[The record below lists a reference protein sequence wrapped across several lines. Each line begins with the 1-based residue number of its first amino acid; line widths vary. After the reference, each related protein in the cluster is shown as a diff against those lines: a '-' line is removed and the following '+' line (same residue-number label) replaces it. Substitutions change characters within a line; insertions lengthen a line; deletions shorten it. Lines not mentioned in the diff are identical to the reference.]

1 MPVSDKPPAILQ
13 EATPTPSLKGK
24 QSRQGQYGPAP
35 EQQSLLLAQ
44 AEQAHPPPLLR
55 ANPVHH
61 LWLCIYLPAL
71 ALEAVSNVQEAFAVF
86 EDKQGIRKIIRVNAK
101 AAALG
106 IGPGLSVNAALA
118 LLPTLC
124 FAERSPQREAQVA
137 CELAGWAEKFTS
149 FVCIETASM
158 LLLEIAGSLQL
169 FGGLKALR
177 ERIVLELESQ
187 GFSAAIAIAP
197 TPLAASWMAR
207 AGRKVCIRDPQSL
220 AGKLA
225 PLPLSCLD
233 WPDSVCASLRG
244 MGVASVGECL
254 RLPRQGFA
262 KRFGAS
268 RLLQLDRALDRLPDP
283 RTSYRLPERF
293 SGECELDTEQ
303 SDSTLLLNACQELLV
318 RLEKFL
324 LTRQMAVQ
332 HVQFSFFHLRT
343 QATHLALGCVQA
355 DRAVQHW
362 YDLLSIKF
370 ERLDLPEPVIAIQ
383 LSAGQGQ
390 PFFAGTRTL
399 PFSDQVARQQN
410 TSLTQ
415 LAERLGAYIGEESV
429 HGVMTVA
436 EHRPQYAW
444 RCRNAVAEVPHCAS
458 VPGYEDADL
467 SQLTEMQRSNSLMLR
482 RPLWMLREPELL
494 PTRQDRPFYQGTLT
508 LLDGPERL
516 ETGWWDDAGI
526 ARDYFVARN
535 VKGVHLWVYQNRSR
549 EDGAWY
555 LHGIFG

>member
-1 MPVSDKPPAILQ
+1 VPVSDKPPAGLR
-13 EATPTPSLKGK
+13 EATPTASLKG
-24 QSRQGQYGPAP
+24 RQRQRRPAP
-35 EQQSLLLAQ
+35 EQQSFLLAPT
-44 AEQAHPPPLLR
+44 EQVHPPPLR
-55 ANPVHH
+55 TNPVHR

-71 ALEAVSNVQEAFAVF
+71 ALEAVCDVEEAFAVF
-86 EDKQGIRKIIRVNAK
+86 EERQGIRTILLANAK

-106 IGPGLSVNAALA
+106 VGPELSVNAALA

-124 FAERSPQREAQVA
+124 FAQRSPQREAEVVHG
-137 CELAGWAEKFTS
+137 LAGWAEKFTS
-149 FVCIETASM
+149 FVCIEAPSM
-158 LLLEIAGSLQL
+158 LLLEIAGSLKL

-177 ERIVLELESQ
+177 QRIVSSLRNQ

-233 WPDSVCASLRG
+233 WPDAVCASLRG
-244 MGVASVGECL
+244 MGVSSVGDCL

-283 RTSYRLPERF
+283 RTSYRTAERF
-293 SGECELDTEQ
+293 VAECELDAEQ

-332 HVQFSFFHLRT
+332 HVQFSFFHLRA
-343 QATHLALGCVQA
+343 QATHLPLGCVQA

-383 LSAGQGQ
+383 LCADQGQ
-390 PFFAGTRTL
+390 PFSAKTSILPFAGQMTR
-399 PFSDQVARQQN
+399 PQN
-410 TSLTQ
+410 TSFTQ
-415 LAERLGAYIGEESV
+415 LAERLGAYIGAESI

-444 RCRNAVAEVPHCAS
+444 RRRNAVVEVPHCAN
-458 VPGYEDADL
+458 VPGHQGADL
-467 SQLTEMQRSNSLMLR
+467 SQLTELQRNNSLMLR

-494 PTRQDRPFYQGTLT
+494 PTRQNRPVYQGTLT

-516 ETGWWDDAGI
+516 ETGWWDDDGI

-535 VKGVHLWVYQNRSR
+535 TRGVHLWVYQNRSR
-549 EDGAWY
+549 EDGGWY

>member
-1 MPVSDKPPAILQ
+1 MR
-13 EATPTPSLKGK
+13 EATPTLSVKGRQGR
-24 QSRQGQYGPAP
+24 QSRQGPSRPAP
-35 EQQSLLLAQ
+35 EQHSLLLTQ
-44 AEQAHPPPLLR
+44 TEQTRPPLLR
-55 ANPVHH
+55 ADPAPH

-71 ALEAVSNVQEAFAVF
+71 ALEAVSNVPEAFAVF
-86 EDKQGIRKIIRVNAK
+86 EEQQGIRKILRVNAT

-118 LLPTLC
+118 LLPTLG
-124 FAERSPQREAQVA
+124 FAERDPQREARIA
-137 CELAGWAEKFTS
+137 RELADWAEKFTS
-149 FVCIETASM
+149 FVCIDAPSL

-169 FGGLKALR
+169 FGGLRALR
-177 ERIVLELESQ
+177 QRIVLSLKEQ
-187 GFSAAIAIAP
+187 GFTAAIAIAP

-207 AGRKVCIRDPQSL
+207 AGRKVCIRDPRSL

-225 PLPLSCLD
+225 RLPLSCLD
-233 WPDSVCASLRG
+233 WPDSVCASLGG
-244 MGVASVGECL
+244 MGVSTVGDCL

-268 RLLQLDRALDRLPDP
+268 RLLQLDRALGRLPDP
-283 RTSYRLPERF
+283 RTGYRAAERF
-293 SGECELDTEQ
+293 SAEHELDAEQ
-303 SDSTLLLNACQELLV
+303 SDSSLLLNACQELLV
-318 RLEKFL
+318 RLEQFL

-332 HVQFSFFHLRT
+332 HVQFRFFHL
-343 QATHLALGCVQA
+343 QAPATHLPLGCVQA

-362 YDLLSIKF
+362 YDLLTIKF

-383 LSAGQGQ
+383 LCAGQGQ
-390 PFFAGTRTL
+390 PFSAKTSILPFAG
-399 PFSDQVARQQN
+399 QVTRQQN

-415 LAERLGAYIGEESV
+415 LAQRLGAYIGEELV

-436 EHRPQYAW
+436 EHRPHYAW
-444 RCRNAVAEVPHCAS
+444 RSRSAVAEVPHCAN
-458 VPGYEDADL
+458 VPGYQDADL
-467 SQLTEMQRSNSLMLR
+467 SPLTEIQRNSGLILR

-494 PTRQDRPFYQGTLT
+494 TTLQSLPFYRGALT

-516 ETGWWDDAGI
+516 ETGWWDDDGI

-535 VKGVHLWVYQNRSR
+535 PKGVHLWVYQNRSR